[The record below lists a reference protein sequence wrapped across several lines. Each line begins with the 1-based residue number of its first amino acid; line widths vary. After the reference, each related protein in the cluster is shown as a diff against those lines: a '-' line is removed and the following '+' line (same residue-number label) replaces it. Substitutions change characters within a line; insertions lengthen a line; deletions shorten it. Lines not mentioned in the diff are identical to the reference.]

1 MRSPGAILAATRK
14 VTAEATSEAAV
25 RWSGLACPP
34 RRPKVMRPGSSGA
47 AVDPRLDRRAA
58 VVDEHAVEVD
68 HPVRNA
74 RPVSE
79 EEPQP
84 ERARRDPAQDLGR
97 AVLGEP
103 PEADDG
109 RDPRGEK
116 RALELDL
123 PPRRRQKA
131 RAVTGLLDRQDGQR
145 RLGRARQADPD
156 RAPGLEAER
165 RKRRRQP
172 GDDLDGEGIAPFE
185 PRPPAPRLA
194 PRLIAERRPA
204 LVPACRRLE
213 RGRRAASPPRG
224 CPGAARR
231 LASREPPRS
240 SSAPPAVESLRHHAG
255 SGKSAPPKGDGSPL
269 VSGHAKSKAAAS

>member
-116 RALELDL
+116 RPLELDL

-156 RAPGLEAER
+156 RAPGLEAQR
-165 RKRRRQP
+165 RERRRQP
-172 GDDLDGEGIAPFE
+172 ADDLDGEGIAPFE

-213 RGRRAASPPRG
+213 KAAEPHRPPGAVLGRRIAWRRENRRG
-224 CPGAARR
+224 QARLHLLSNCCATMR
-231 LASREPPRS
+231 DRGKARHRRGM
-240 SSAPPAVESLRHHAG
+240 VLRFRN
-255 SGKSAPPKGDGSPL
+255 
-269 VSGHAKSKAAAS
+269 AKSKAAAS